1 MPRTVLLYA
10 LARPSSSTLKS
21 IATFSAVAG
30 FTGRLGGEHETI
42 RENWKWS
49 CTESNIGNCADR
61 KLGLPGS
68 GHSVGEAASGC
79 GIWTWRARRCTRL
92 LCSRALLAPRVRR
105 SAISLRLLRATAS
118 LLGCTAALL
127 ALNARLAGSRFNVK
141 TKAPRATGALYLFR
155 IVFCQV
161 SPRQPASR
169 LQIPQRS
176 AASRPDRAAKQWEL
190 REDSVCKSGTA

>member
-1 MPRTVLLYA
+1 MMKAKALRADGALFVLNADNVLLYA
-10 LARPSSSTLKS
+10 CSTAAVIRAKN
-21 IATFSAVAG
+21 IATFSANAG
-30 FTGRLGGEHETI
+30 FIGRLGGEHETI

-105 SAISLRLLRATAS
+105 SAISVRLLLRATAS
-118 LLGCTAALL
+118 LLGCTPCV
-127 ALNARLAGSRFNVK
+127 AGAK
-141 TKAPRATGALYLFR
+141 CK
-155 IVFCQV
+155 V
-161 SPRQPASR
+161 SWRK
-169 LQIPQRS
+169 I
-176 AASRPDRAAKQWEL
+176 
-190 REDSVCKSGTA
+190 